1 MIARDERYIQ
11 MENGKFFSTGN
22 HPVEMPGQLK
32 WLVGENL
39 QKLGVK
45 ILNSDITG
53 KVHKDRKLLTS
64 DNPLASPQPQ

>member
-1 MIARDERYIQ
+1 ML
-11 MENGKFFSTGN
+11 S
-22 HPVEMPGQLK
+22 QLK

>member
-1 MIARDERYIQ
+1 
-11 MENGKFFSTGN
+11 
-22 HPVEMPGQLK
+22 MPSQLK

-64 DNPLASPQPQ
+64 DNPLASPQPR